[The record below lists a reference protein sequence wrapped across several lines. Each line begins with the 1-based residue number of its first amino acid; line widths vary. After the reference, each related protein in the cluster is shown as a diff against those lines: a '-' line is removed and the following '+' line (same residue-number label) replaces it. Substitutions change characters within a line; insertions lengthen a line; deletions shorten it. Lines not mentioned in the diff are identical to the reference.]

1 MRINVTFDS
10 KEQRFS
16 AGFEDAEKRFSANFG
31 DVTVVTAGAEEYAG
45 SYEVTPKVESQ
56 ILPTEDRIMKQNL
69 TVKEI
74 PYYAVSN
81 NFGQT
86 IVIGGN

>member
-1 MRINVTFDS
+1 MRINVTFDY

-16 AGFEDAEKRFSANFG
+16 AGFEDVEKRFSANFE
-31 DVTVVTAGAEEYAG
+31 DITVVTAGAEEYTE
-45 SYEVTPKVESQ
+45 SYEITPGVERQ
-56 ILPTEDRIMKQNL
+56 TLPTEKKLMKQDL
-69 TVKEI
+69 IVKEI

-86 IVIGGN
+86 IIIGGS

>member
-1 MRINVTFDS
+1 MRINVTFGYT
-10 KEQRFS
+10 EQRFS
-16 AGFEDAEKRFSANFG
+16 AGFEDAEKRFSAGFG
-31 DVTVVTAGAEEYAG
+31 DLTVITVGAEEYAG

-56 ILPTEDRIMKQNL
+56 TLPTEKKLMKQDVI
-69 TVKEI
+69 VKEI

-86 IVIGGN
+86 IIIGGN